1 MHIGHLTRHITS
13 LVINDG
19 KNEIRNM
26 FKTTVAT
33 IVVLATCACTTSQTI
48 LLKKS
53 RFQLDEEQQLAVAEL
68 KNGLDNPESAIVSG
82 LHAVRLSYNNGSY
95 SEFVCGRS
103 KSKNSL
109 GEFTATT
116 DFIRQFNSTA
126 SPSKRWPIAVQ
137 DVPVC
142 MFGEADGTTRPPFE
156 ISTLQQR

>member
-53 RFQLDEEQQLAVAEL
+53 RFQLDEEQQLAV
-68 KNGLDNPESAIVSG
+68 
-82 LHAVRLSYNNGSY
+82 
-95 SEFVCGRS
+95 VC
-103 KSKNSL
+103 L
-109 GEFTATT
+109 LYT
-116 DFIRQFNSTA
+116 
-126 SPSKRWPIAVQ
+126 SPSPR
-137 DVPVC
+137 D
-142 MFGEADGTTRPPFE
+142 
-156 ISTLQQR
+156 